1 MDFAFGPEDERF
13 RAEAR
18 DWLAEHF
25 TGPFTV
31 LEQQPG
37 GHPGEGRGDMAVRRA
52 WERELG
58 TGGWIGVGWDRTD
71 GAYGNRA
78 ATLTQQVVWAEE
90 YARAGA
96 PGRLGHIGENLLAP
110 TLLAHGDSAQRAR
123 FLPAIARGEE
133 LWCQGYSEP
142 DAGSDLAGLRT
153 RAVLD
158 PAAGTYRIT
167 GQKIWTSLAHEADWC
182 FVLARTEEGSQR
194 HHGLSFLLVPMDQPG
209 RIEVR
214 PIRQLTG
221 TAEFNEVF
229 FDGAVA
235 RAEHL
240 VGGAGHGWRV
250 AMSLLAVER
259 GVSTLV
265 QQIGFAQELSRVVRL
280 ALETG
285 AAEEPVLRDRLVR
298 QWAELKAMRWNALR
312 TLGAAQNPAGSP
324 VRDLGG
330 SPVRDHAQDSAGTS
344 AQDHTQDPVQD
355 PAGSPVRDHARDSAQ
370 DLSGS
375 PVRDPV
381 QDPAGGPVPDHARN
395 AAPQRGAPHDL
406 PPRNAGPQFPGS
418 RDPGPRDP
426 GAPSVAKL
434 LWGGWHQRLG
444 ELAVQVRGAAAA
456 LGPERW
462 TTGRPYELDAFQRL
476 FLFSRADTI
485 YGGSDEI
492 QRTIIAE
499 RVLHLPKESRR

>member
-13 RAEAR
+13 RTEAR
-18 DWLAEHF
+18 DWLTEHF
-25 TGPFTV
+25 TGPFAA
-31 LEQQPG
+31 LKQEPG
-37 GHPGEGRGDMAVRRA
+37 GHPGEGHGDMAARRA

-58 TGGWIGVGWDRTD
+58 TGGWIGLGWDRTD

-90 YARAGA
+90 YAHAGG
-96 PGRLGHIGENLLAP
+96 PGRLGHIGENLLGP

-123 FLPAIARGEE
+123 FLPPIARGEE
-133 LWCQGYSEP
+133 VWCQGYSEP

-153 RAVLD
+153 RAVRD
-158 PAAGTYRIT
+158 PGEGTYRIT

-240 VGGAGHGWRV
+240 IGGAGHGWRV

-285 AAEEPVLRDRLVR
+285 AAEEPVLRDRLIR
-298 QWAELKAMRWNALR
+298 QWAELRTMRWNALC
-312 TLGAAQNPAGSP
+312 TLGAVRNPAQNPVRNPAQNPSRDSAQNPARSP
-324 VRDLGG
+324 
-330 SPVRDHAQDSAGTS
+330 
-344 AQDHTQDPVQD
+344 
-355 PAGSPVRDHARDSAQ
+355 
-370 DLSGS
+370 
-375 PVRDPV
+375 
-381 QDPAGGPVPDHARN
+381 
-395 AAPQRGAPHDL
+395 APRKAVPHD
-406 PPRNAGPQFPGS
+406 PPPGSEDPQAPGS
-418 RDPGPRDP
+418 RDPGPQDP

-456 LGPERW
+456 LGPARW
-462 TTGRPYELDAFQRL
+462 TAGRPYELDAFQRL